1 MGRIKYFPS
10 GLAWDEDL
18 LDGEEIAS
26 MEVSM
31 KQLVGLQCE
40 REKDS
45 LWKYKCEYGLKET
58 ASTAIVNKLN
68 NHARHHEGP
77 IQDWQNGMIYWRE
90 ECHNQLL

>member
-1 MGRIKYFPS
+1 MLVGRIKYFPS

-45 LWKYKCEYGLKET
+45 LWKYKGEYGLLKKRRRVQRWLISLIT
-58 ASTAIVNKLN
+58 TPATTRDRSKIGRTV
-68 NHARHHEGP
+68 
-77 IQDWQNGMIYWRE
+77 
-90 ECHNQLL
+90 